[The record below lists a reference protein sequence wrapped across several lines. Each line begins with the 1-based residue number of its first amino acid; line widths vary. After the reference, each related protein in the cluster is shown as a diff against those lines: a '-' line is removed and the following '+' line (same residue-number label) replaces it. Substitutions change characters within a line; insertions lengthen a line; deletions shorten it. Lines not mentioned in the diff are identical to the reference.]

1 MLHRRK
7 NRWMYGLLACI
18 VAISVNLATPTV
30 SQAGFFENLLRG
42 VLIWGVQS
50 YQISNLSDA
59 QEQDFGQQ
67 IHNELTRSGQVK
79 LYQNQRVVSYINEIG
94 QRLARQSTRP
104 NLNYKFFVVEDDSVN
119 AFATMGGYNYINTG
133 LIKTAANEAELAS
146 VIGHEI
152 GHIAA
157 KHSLEQ
163 MRMQARNQ
171 GILAATGL
179 DSSQIVQLGVAI
191 AVDYPNS
198 RSDET
203 EADDLGFNMLTR
215 VGYAPEAMAS
225 FMKKLMAANSGGGR
239 PPEFLSTHPATNDR
253 IVRLQNK
260 AARYSGNPQGSLY
273 AEGLNQQR
281 YRSRLSPLL

>member
-1 MLHRRK
+1 M
-7 NRWMYGLLACI
+7 
-18 VAISVNLATPTV
+18 
-30 SQAGFFENLLRG
+30 
-42 VLIWGVQS
+42 QS

-163 MRMQARNQ
+163 MRMQAGTR
-171 GILAATGL
+171 GFWRRRAW
-179 DSSQIVQLGVAI
+179 IVI
-191 AVDYPNS
+191 
-198 RSDET
+198 
-203 EADDLGFNMLTR
+203 
-215 VGYAPEAMAS
+215 
-225 FMKKLMAANSGGGR
+225 
-239 PPEFLSTHPATNDR
+239 
-253 IVRLQNK
+253 
-260 AARYSGNPQGSLY
+260 
-273 AEGLNQQR
+273 
-281 YRSRLSPLL
+281 RLSNWGWRSPLIIPTVAVTKRKRMILGLIC

>member
-179 DSSQIVQLGVAI
+179 DSNQIVQLGW
-191 AVDYPNS
+191 
-198 RSDET
+198 R
-203 EADDLGFNMLTR
+203 
-215 VGYAPEAMAS
+215 
-225 FMKKLMAANSGGGR
+225 
-239 PPEFLSTHPATNDR
+239 
-253 IVRLQNK
+253 
-260 AARYSGNPQGSLY
+260 
-273 AEGLNQQR
+273 
-281 YRSRLSPLL
+281 SPLIIPTVAVTKRKRMILGLIC